1 MDVNGALQDG
11 VGRFGVHGVE
21 HAMDHLVDARP
32 KEHDVQDLLELG
44 VDQQGGK
51 TPAGLRSGPL

>member
-1 MDVNGALQDG
+1 MHGALQVG

-32 KEHDVQDLLELG
+32 KEHGVQDLLGLG

-51 TPAGLRSGPL
+51 TPAELRSGPL